1 MRALPLVLA
10 AGALAAATA
19 TSAHAVVPCSA
30 VMPPRQVD
38 QARQTVVGALPPEAQ
53 DALRQVVQTVC

>member
-1 MRALPLVLA
+1 MRTLKLVLA

-19 TSAHAVVPCSA
+19 SSAHAIVPCSM

-38 QARQTVVGALPPEAQ
+38 QARQQVVGALPPEAQ
-53 DALRQVVQTVC
+53 SLLQQLTQTVC

>member
-1 MRALPLVLA
+1 MRTLPLVLA

-19 TSAHAVVPCSA
+19 SSAHAIVPCGM

-38 QARQTVVGALPPEAQ
+38 QARQQVVGSLPPDVQSLLQQAT
-53 DALRQVVQTVC
+53 QTVC